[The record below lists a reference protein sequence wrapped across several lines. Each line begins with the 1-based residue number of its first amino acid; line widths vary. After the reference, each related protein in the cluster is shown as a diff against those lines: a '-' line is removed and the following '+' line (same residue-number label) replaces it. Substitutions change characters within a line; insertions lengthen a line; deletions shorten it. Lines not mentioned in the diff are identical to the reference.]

1 MFLVFFGDYTRH
13 WIRLDSARV
22 RPLKREG
29 VAGVLLLDGGGAG
42 PTEAPRLAAVREA
55 ESWLR

>member
-13 WIRLDSARV
+13 WIRLDGAFV

-29 VAGVLLLDGGGAG
+29 VAGVLLLDGRGGPA
-42 PTEAPRLAAVREA
+42 EAPRLAAVREA